1 MASTRMTSRATSSG
15 VAGTHHLEL
24 DFGRTKAD
32 RRPYP
37 ERLGRLG
44 RRVDLPGCRPA
55 GQRRSRAAVP
65 QVRDERGAWRT
76 VIEDMG
82 MPAGKPKT
90 IAVDLKGKWLSASR
104 EVRIVTNLCVYWD
117 EVFLSEDATDS
128 DIHLQTR
135 AAADRRTAFPGL
147 LAGGHSPRTEA
158 AGALQLCESDAHI
171 HVEPHAGTL
180 HAIRRCPCANGRCGR
195 QNDRDGLRRRNSAA
209 VQGSSA
215 TEAGLDA

>member
-1 MASTRMTSRATSSG
+1 MASTRMTSRATCPELP
-15 VAGTHHLEL
+15 ALHYLEL

-32 RRPYP
+32 GVLILSGWVDWADGSTFLGVAQHGKGGLVPPY
-37 ERLGRLG
+37 L
-44 RRVDLPGCRPA
+44 
-55 GQRRSRAAVP
+55 

-90 IAVDLKGKWLSASR
+90 IAVNLKGKWLSDSR

-128 DIHLQTR
+128 DIHLQD
-135 AAADRRTAFPGL
+135 AAPEVRRPALPWL
-147 LAGGHSPRTEA
+147 LAGGDSSRAEA
-158 AGALQLCESDAHI
+158 AGALQLCESDADI

-180 HAIRRCPCANGRCGR
+180 YAIW
-195 QNDRDGLRRRNSAA
+195 
-209 VQGSSA
+209 
-215 TEAGLDA
+215 